1 MKNYTGLRITNFQTF
16 CLNFIIGVGIVHTGV
31 YLMNIV
37 HQVGIVNSVQLLL
50 VGITAVLA
58 IIIYAR
64 KIIQRKRTFFYSG
77 SVEMT

>member
-1 MKNYTGLRITNFQTF
+1 
-16 CLNFIIGVGIVHTGV
+16 
-31 YLMNIV
+31 MNIV